1 MKYLLIIFIFNFI
14 LPQLEAK
21 LIADDFDNPLF
32 VTNYPNDNKT
42 LLVIEQKGIIK
53 IVKNNSIADNYF
65 LDISDRVH
73 QPLYPADVM

>member
-42 LLVIEQKGIIK
+42 THKWDFFSVNK
-53 IVKNNSIADNYF
+53 
-65 LDISDRVH
+65 LDITF
-73 QPLYPADVM
+73 P